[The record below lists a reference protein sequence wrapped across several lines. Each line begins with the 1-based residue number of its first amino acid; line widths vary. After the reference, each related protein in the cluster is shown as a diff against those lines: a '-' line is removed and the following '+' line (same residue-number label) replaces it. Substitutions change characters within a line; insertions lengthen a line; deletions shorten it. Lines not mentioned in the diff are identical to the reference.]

1 MLRDPEENIKLID
14 TNEYKCYNK
23 HATENTMTLS
33 KTGTENLT
41 AEEWNELVA
50 LKDAITYRPQSVSA
64 KKMEK
69 FTELM
74 VRSLEG
80 KCDPPPP
87 KNWRGTA
94 LSE

>member
-1 MLRDPEENIKLID
+1 
-14 TNEYKCYNK
+14 
-23 HATENTMTLS
+23 MTFS
-33 KTGTENLT
+33 RTGSQELT
-41 AEEWNELVA
+41 KEEWNELVA
-50 LKDAITYRPQSVSA
+50 LKNAINDNPASVHPD
-64 KKMEK
+64 KMEL
-69 FTELM
+69 FTELL

>member
-1 MLRDPEENIKLID
+1 
-14 TNEYKCYNK
+14 
-23 HATENTMTLS
+23 MTLA
-33 KTGTENLT
+33 KTGTEVLT
-41 AEEWNELVA
+41 KEEWDELVA
-50 LKDAITYRPQSVSA
+50 LKDAITYAPQTVSA
-64 KKMEK
+64 EKMEK

-87 KNWRGTA
+87 KNWRGNA

>member
-1 MLRDPEENIKLID
+1 
-14 TNEYKCYNK
+14 
-23 HATENTMTLS
+23 MTLA
-33 KTGTENLT
+33 KTGTEVLT
-41 AEEWNELVA
+41 KEEWDELIA
-50 LKDAITYRPQSVSA
+50 LKDAITYAPQSVSA
-64 KKMEK
+64 EKMEK

-87 KNWRGTA
+87 KNWRGSS